1 MGAWPA
7 GRSRAAPLK
16 PGVAARAAARTIVSR
31 VLRSGAYSNRVVRSE
46 TRKLP
51 IRDAA
56 LAQRL
61 AYDTIRNLLRVDRT
75 IQTVSTRP
83 LNKIQD
89 EVLDTLRVGVNEVL
103 FARTTNHAAVDSTV
117 EVVRSIQP
125 AATGFCNAILRT
137 VIREGEPPLPDDSGG
152 AALRVGQPLW
162 IWELM
167 VEAWGPAEAEAF
179 LVASQMDAARTVRLR
194 SGEPPEA
201 AQAIAGIEGAY
212 ILPPTADV
220 LDSMAVQDGASIAVG
235 LALDPQPGERILDLA
250 AAPGGKTL
258 HVADRLD
265 GRGLVVASD
274 RHPRRVSSAADRLR
288 GSMVRW
294 CVADARLAPY
304 RTASFDRVL
313 VDAPCSGLG
322 TLRRR
327 PEVRFR
333 VKASDLK
340 DLSHLQALMLSEAL
354 RLVRP
359 GGVVVYSVCTVTPQE
374 TVGAIEGLPTEP
386 IVGLPGRPW
395 GGGWL
400 LAPHLT
406 GTDGMFITKIRA

>member
-1 MGAWPA
+1 VGAWPA
-7 GRSRAAPLK
+7 ERSRAAPLK

-137 VIREGEPPLPDDSGG
+137 VIREGEPPLPDDAGG

-179 LVASQMDAARTVRLR
+179 LVASQMDAARTVRIR
-194 SGEPPEA
+194 SGEPPET

-359 GGVVVYSVCTVTPQE
+359 GGAIVYSVCTVTPQE

>member
-89 EVLDTLRVGVNEVL
+89 DVLDTLRVGVNEVL

>member
-61 AYDTIRNLLRVDRT
+61 AYDTIRSLLRVDRT

-89 EVLDTLRVGVNEVL
+89 DVLDTLRVGVNEVL

-359 GGVVVYSVCTVTPQE
+359 GGAIVYSVCTVTPQE